1 MNAYNPFRTILFVII
16 SIWYFASYA
25 QFQFIYNDSLPII
38 KLGNTLKYPWAGGL
52 NFSQFSEL
60 DFDYDGDMDL
70 VVLDRSNDQI
80 RLFEH
85 VVQGANHSYL
95 FNHFGESYFP

>member
-1 MNAYNPFRTILFVII
+1 MNAYNPLRTILFVII

-60 DFDYDGDMDL
+60 DFDYDGDDHKS
-70 VVLDRSNDQI
+70 RNTGNDDPKHQCI
-80 RLFEH
+80 C
-85 VVQGANHSYL
+85 S
-95 FNHFGESYFP
+95 